1 MKIFSKNYYILKCI
15 FTLLFF
21 IYSTVLIHS
30 QNSTDPKL
38 VSNDTTTVS
47 RHHSDSLL
55 IQELMMQV
63 QEMKMNEILLANEKK
78 NKNKSDSLKKAD
90 QIRQIDSLRK
100 ITIGFP
106 VIIEKD
112 TLFSFYARR
121 GGVMPADRAERAKD
135 MVLSLG
141 KKLVLKPDSL
151 HIFSSEYVTDI
162 MSGDKVILSLTDE
175 DALWQNSTREDL
187 ANLYL
192 QTISKQISKLH
203 AEYGLQQKLKSV
215 LLLVLV
221 IISQIGLIF
230 LTNILFKRVRIYI
243 GKLANEK
250 LKSITLFNYEFL
262 NNEKQ
267 ERILLFVTNTLK
279 YAFVFLQL
287 IISLSFVFSIFPE
300 TEEYAFI
307 IFSYIWSP
315 VKSIYK
321 AIVAFLPNL
330 LKIVIIYYVFKYLV
344 RSLKYLAKEIAAE
357 KLKINGFYPDWALST
372 YHILRALLYC
382 FMLIMI
388 WPLLPNSSSPVFQGV
403 SVFIGLIISLGST
416 SVIGN
421 LMAGLVITYMR
432 AFKIGDQIKLNDTVG
447 NVMEKTPFVTRIR
460 TAKNDVITIPNSF
473 VLSSQT
479 FNYSVAAR
487 NFGIVIHSD
496 VTIGYDIPWRKVEE
510 ILIEAALKTDGITPT
525 PAPFVLI
532 RELADFYICY
542 QINAY
547 TDKDLS
553 MPRIYSNL
561 YKNIIDHFNEAG
573 IEIMS
578 PHFYTARKND
588 NTMIPP
594 EYMNKPKI

>member
-1 MKIFSKNYYILKCI
+1 MRILNKHNCVLKYVFLLLLYACLPVSMSSQNNAVSDKIF
-15 FTLLFF
+15 
-21 IYSTVLIHS
+21 
-30 QNSTDPKL
+30 P
-38 VSNDTTTVS
+38 DTAIQS
-47 RHHSDSLL
+47 RHHPDSLL
-55 IQELMMQV
+55 IQELMMQI
-63 QEMKMNEILLANEKK
+63 QEMKMNEIILANEKE

-90 QIRQIDSLRK
+90 QIRRIDSLRK
-100 ITIGFP
+100 ITAGSP
-106 VIIEKD
+106 VIIERD

-121 GGVMPADRAERAKD
+121 GGVMPADRAERTKE
-135 MVLSLG
+135 MILSLG

-151 HIFSSEYVTDI
+151 HIFNSEYVTDI
-162 MSGDKVILSLTDE
+162 MSGNKVILSLTDE
-175 DALWQNSTREDL
+175 DALWQNTTREEL
-187 ANLYL
+187 VNSYL
-192 QTISKQISKLH
+192 QIISKQVSDLH
-203 AEYGLQQKLKSV
+203 AEYGLQQKIKSV
-215 LLLVLV
+215 LLLVLI
-221 IISQIGLIF
+221 IISQIGLIY
-230 LTNILFKRVRIYI
+230 LTNKLFKRIRIRI

-250 LKSITLFNYEFL
+250 LKSISLFNYEFL

-267 ERILLFVTNTLK
+267 ERILVFVTNVLK
-279 YAFVFLQL
+279 YAFIFLQL

-307 IFSYIWSP
+307 LFSYIWNP
-315 VKSIYK
+315 VKNISG
-321 AIVAFLPNL
+321 AIIGFFPNL
-330 LKIVIIYYVFKYLV
+330 LKIAIIYYVFKYMV
-344 RSLKYLAKEIAAE
+344 RSLKYLANEIAAE

-372 YHILRALLYC
+372 YHILRFLLYC

-447 NVMEKTPFVTRIR
+447 NVTEKTPFVTRIR

-487 NFGIVIHSD
+487 NYGIVIHCD
-496 VTIGYDIPWRKVEE
+496 VTIGYDIPWRQVQEL
-510 ILIEAALKTDGITPT
+510 LIEAAIHTDGIAPT
-525 PAPFVLI
+525 PVPFVLV
-532 RELADFYICY
+532 RGLSDFYICY

-553 MPRIYSNL
+553 MPGVYSDL
-561 YKNIIDHFNEAG
+561 YKNIIDLFNEAG

-578 PHFYTARKND
+578 PHFYAARKGD
-588 NTMIPP
+588 DTMIPP
-594 EYMNKPKI
+594 EYIKK